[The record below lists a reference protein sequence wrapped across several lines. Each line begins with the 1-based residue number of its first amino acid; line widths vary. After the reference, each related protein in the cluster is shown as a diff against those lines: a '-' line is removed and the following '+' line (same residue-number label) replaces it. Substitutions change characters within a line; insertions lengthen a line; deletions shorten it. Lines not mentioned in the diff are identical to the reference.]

1 MTSIVVVVAV
11 LAAAPVKVAAPGL
24 SGVNASAELLT
35 FVNDHLSQEL
45 TLEGVEV
52 TTPAQI
58 AAVVGI
64 ERQKQLLGCGESQCA
79 AELANALGVDAI
91 LLGSVAKLGAVIQLD
106 TRLIG
111 ASDAKV
117 VTLFSKRLDS
127 EAQLLDAMTE
137 AARAMA
143 PQLSKKLGRQLTP
156 TRAAEPP
163 PLPSRQRDA
172 AAPTITPTYE
182 RKPTTVRKV
191 GMWTMIGGS
200 VAAVGSLVGLF
211 IVIDTNA
218 PADAPLTPTESAL
231 IGTMFVGVG
240 VALVG
245 LLVYAIGGTEMVPV
259 SAGLVPLDGGGLMS
273 FSVRL
278 P

>member
-1 MTSIVVVVAV
+1 MMAAV

-24 SGVNASAELLT
+24 SGVNASADLLT

-45 TLEGVEV
+45 TLEGIEV

-64 ERQKQLLGCGESQCA
+64 DRQKQLLGCGESQCM

-106 TRLIG
+106 AKFIG

-117 VTLFSKRLDS
+117 VTLYSKRLDS

-143 PQLSKKLGRQLTP
+143 PQLAKKLGRPLTP

-163 PLPSRQRDA
+163 PLPARQRDA
-172 AAPTITPTYE
+172 AASTVTPTYE

-200 VAAVGSLVGLF
+200 AVAVGSLVGLF
-211 IVIDTNA
+211 IVIDANA
-218 PADAPLTPTESAL
+218 PPGAPLTPAENAL
-231 IGTMFVGVG
+231 IGTMFAGVG

-259 SAGLVPLDGGGLMS
+259 SAGLLPLDGGGLMS

>member
-1 MTSIVVVVAV
+1 MTSIVVMAAV
-11 LAAAPVKVAAPGL
+11 LAATPVKVAAPGL
-24 SGVNASAELLT
+24 SGVNASADLLT
-35 FVNDHLSQEL
+35 FVNDHLGQEL
-45 TLEGVEV
+45 TLEGLEV

-64 ERQKQLLGCGESQCA
+64 ERQKQLLGCAESQCV

-106 TRLIG
+106 VRLIG
-111 ASDAKV
+111 AADGKV

-127 EAQLLDAMTE
+127 EAQLLDAMTA
-137 AARAMA
+137 AARALA
-143 PQLSKKLGRQLTP
+143 PQLAKKLGRELTP

-163 PLPSRQRDA
+163 PLPSRARDA
-172 AAPTITPTYE
+172 ADSKVTPTYE

-200 VAAVGSLVGLF
+200 AVAVGSLIGLF
-211 IVIDTNA
+211 IVVDSNA
-218 PADAPLTPTESAL
+218 PADTPLTPTESTL
-231 IGTMFVGVG
+231 IGTMFAGVG

-259 SAGLVPLDGGGLMS
+259 SAGLIPLDGGGLMS

>member
-1 MTSIVVVVAV
+1 MTGIIVMAAV
-11 LAAAPVKVAAPGL
+11 LSATPIKVAAPGL

-91 LLGSVAKLGAVIQLD
+91 LLGAVAKLGTVIQLD
-106 TRLIG
+106 TKLIG
-111 ASDAKV
+111 ASDGKV

-127 EAQLLDAMTE
+127 EAQLLDAMSE
-137 AARAMA
+137 AARALA
-143 PQLSKKLGRQLTP
+143 PALAKKLGRQLSP

-163 PLPSRQRDA
+163 PLPTRQRDA
-172 AAPTITPTYE
+172 AAPTVTPTYE
-182 RKPTTVRKV
+182 RKPTTARKV
-191 GMWTMIGGS
+191 GMWTIIGGS
-200 VAAVGSLVGLF
+200 ALAVGSLVGLF
-211 IVIDTNA
+211 IVID
-218 PADAPLTPTESAL
+218 PSKADAPLTPTENVL
-231 IGTMFVGVG
+231 FGTMFAGVG

-259 SAGLVPLDGGGLMS
+259 TAGLTPLDGGGLLS
-273 FSVRL
+273 FALRL

>member
-1 MTSIVVVVAV
+1 MTSIVVMAAV

-24 SGVNASAELLT
+24 SGVNTSADLLT
-35 FVNDHLSQEL
+35 FVNDHLGQEL
-45 TLEGVEV
+45 TLEGLEV

-64 ERQKQLLGCGESQCA
+64 ERQKQLLGCAESQCV

-106 TRLIG
+106 VRLIG
-111 ASDAKV
+111 AADGKV

-127 EAQLLDAMTE
+127 EAQLLDAMTA
-137 AARAMA
+137 AARALA
-143 PQLSKKLGRQLTP
+143 PQLAKKLGRTLTP

-163 PLPSRQRDA
+163 PLPSRARDA
-172 AAPTITPTYE
+172 AAPTTTPTYE

-200 VAAVGSLVGLF
+200 AVAVGSLVGLF
-211 IVIDTNA
+211 IVVDTNA
-218 PADAPLTPTESAL
+218 PPDTPLTPTESTL
-231 IGTMFVGVG
+231 IGTMFAGVG

-259 SAGLVPLDGGGLMS
+259 SAGLIPLEGGGLMS

>member
-1 MTSIVVVVAV
+1 MTSVLV
-11 LAAAPVKVAAPGL
+11 LAAVLGATPVKVAAPGL

-58 AAVVGI
+58 GAVIGI
-64 ERQKQLLGCGESQCA
+64 ERQRQLLGCGESQCA
-79 AELANALGVDAI
+79 AELASALGVDAI

-106 TRLIG
+106 ARLIS
-111 ASDAKV
+111 ASDSKV
-117 VTLFSKRLDS
+117 VTLFTKRLDT

-137 AARAMA
+137 AARALA
-143 PQLSKKLGRQLTP
+143 PQLAKKLGRELIP

-163 PLPSRQRDA
+163 PLPTRARGTA
-172 AAPTITPTYE
+172 TPTATPTFE

-191 GMWTMIGGS
+191 GMWTIIGGS
-200 VAAVGSLVGLF
+200 AVAVGSLIGLF
-211 IVIDTNA
+211 IVIDSTM
-218 PADAPLTPTESAL
+218 PDAPLTPTENTLFA
-231 IGTMFVGVG
+231 TMFAGVG

-245 LLVYAIGGTEMVPV
+245 LLIYAIGGTEMVPV
-259 SAGLVPLDGGGLMS
+259 SAGLTPLDGGGVMS

>member
-1 MTSIVVVVAV
+1 MTSVLV
-11 LAAAPVKVAAPGL
+11 LAAVLGATPVKVAAPGL

-58 AAVVGI
+58 GAVIGI
-64 ERQKQLLGCGESQCA
+64 ERQRQLLGCGESQCA
-79 AELANALGVDAI
+79 AELASALGVDAI

-106 TRLIG
+106 ARLIS
-111 ASDAKV
+111 ASDSKV
-117 VTLFSKRLDS
+117 VTLFTKRLDT

-137 AARAMA
+137 AARALA
-143 PQLSKKLGRQLTP
+143 PQLAKKLGRELTP

-163 PLPSRQRDA
+163 PLPTRARGTA
-172 AAPTITPTYE
+172 TPTATPTFE

-191 GMWTMIGGS
+191 GMWTIIGGS
-200 VAAVGSLVGLF
+200 AVAVGSLIGLF
-211 IVIDTNA
+211 IVIDSPDT
-218 PADAPLTPTESAL
+218 PLTPTENAL
-231 IGTMFVGVG
+231 FTTMFAGVGVG
-240 VALVG
+240 LVG
-245 LLVYAIGGTEMVPV
+245 LLIYAIGGTEMVPV
-259 SAGLVPLDGGGLMS
+259 TAGLTPLEGGGLMS

>member
-1 MTSIVVVVAV
+1 MTSILIVGAV
-11 LAAAPVKVAAPGL
+11 LAATPVKVAAPGL
-24 SGVNASAELLT
+24 SGVNASGDLLT

-45 TLEGVEV
+45 SLEGIEV

-91 LLGSVAKLGAVIQLD
+91 LLGSVAKLGGVIQLD
-106 TRLIG
+106 TKLIG

-143 PQLSKKLGRQLTP
+143 PQLAKKLGRELTP

-172 AAPTITPTYE
+172 AAPTVTPTYE

-191 GMWTMIGGS
+191 GMWTIIGGS
-200 VAAVGSLVGLF
+200 AVAVGSFIGLAS
-211 IVIDTNA
+211 VIDPYA
-218 PADAPLTPTESAL
+218 PSDAPFTPTENAL
-231 IGTMFVGVG
+231 FTIMFAGVG

-245 LLVYAIGGTEMVPV
+245 VLVYAIGGTEMVPV
-259 SAGLVPLDGGGLMS
+259 SAGLIPLDGGGLMS
-273 FSVRL
+273 LSVRL